1 MFFIPA
7 FRLIPVHGVLFLLHF
22 VDISHV
28 WRAFFFLLAAGVS
41 LHVFLASGS
50 SHAAIYGFCEHR
62 RCFAHGLVYVKTS
75 LP

>member
-28 WRAFFFLLAAGVS
+28 WRAFFFCWRLVFPFMFF
-41 LHVFLASGS
+41 LHPDLRMQPST
-50 SHAAIYGFCEHR
+50 GFVNTVDVLR
-62 RCFAHGLVYVKTS
+62 MD
-75 LP
+75 